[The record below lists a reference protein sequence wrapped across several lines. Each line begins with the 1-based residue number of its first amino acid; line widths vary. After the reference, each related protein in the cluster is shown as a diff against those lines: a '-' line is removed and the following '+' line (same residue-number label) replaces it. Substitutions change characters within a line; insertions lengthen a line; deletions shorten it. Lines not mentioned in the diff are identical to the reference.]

1 MQFGIALHL
10 VQRSAEL
17 DSGGGREEGREIW
30 IFLNSPSAGLS
41 EGGEGWREARW
52 QITTQYQGRLRQGVV
67 LLLPPQILIKNE
79 QIQTV
84 FK

>member
-10 VQRSAEL
+10 VQRPAEL

-41 EGGEGWREARW
+41 EGGEGWREAR
-52 QITTQYQGRLRQGVV
+52 
-67 LLLPPQILIKNE
+67 
-79 QIQTV
+79 
-84 FK
+84 